1 MLDSEPDPTLA
12 AESCCQLIN
21 AYLSDPEHVD
31 WDDVQKALDTAL
43 KAFDLRLTY
52 IEEAFQRG

>member
-1 MLDSEPDPTLA
+1 LIPNLIRPLPPKA
-12 AESCCQLIN
+12 AELIN

-43 KAFDLRLTY
+43 KAFDLPPTY
-52 IEEAFQRG
+52 LEDATQRG

>member
-1 MLDSEPDPTLA
+1 MLDSVPDPTLA

-31 WDDVQKALDTAL
+31 WDDVQKAPDTAL
-43 KAFDLRLTY
+43 KAFDLPPTC
-52 IEEAFQRG
+52 IEEANQRT

>member
-1 MLDSEPDPTLA
+1 MLDSAPDPTLA

-31 WDDVQKALDTAL
+31 WNDVQKALDTAL
-43 KAFDLRLTY
+43 KACDLPPTS
-52 IEEAFQRG
+52 IEDAIQRS

>member
-1 MLDSEPDPTLA
+1 MLDSEPGPTLA

-31 WDDVQKALDTAL
+31 WDDVQKALDAAL
-43 KAFDLRLTY
+43 KAFDLPPTY
-52 IEEAFQRG
+52 LEDAAQRG

>member
-1 MLDSEPDPTLA
+1 MLDSVPDPTLA

-21 AYLSDPEHVD
+21 AYLNDLEHVD

-43 KAFDLRLTY
+43 KAFDLPPTY
-52 IEEAFQRG
+52 IEEAIQRG

>member
-1 MLDSEPDPTLA
+1 MLDSVPDPTLA

-21 AYLSDPEHVD
+21 AYLNDPEHVD

-43 KAFDLRLTY
+43 KAFDLPPTHF
-52 IEEAFQRG
+52 EEASQRG

>member
-1 MLDSEPDPTLA
+1 MLASDPDSTLA

-31 WDDVQKALDTAL
+31 WDEVQKALDTAL
-43 KAFDLRLTY
+43 KAFDLPQTHF
-52 IEEAFQRG
+52 EEAIQRG